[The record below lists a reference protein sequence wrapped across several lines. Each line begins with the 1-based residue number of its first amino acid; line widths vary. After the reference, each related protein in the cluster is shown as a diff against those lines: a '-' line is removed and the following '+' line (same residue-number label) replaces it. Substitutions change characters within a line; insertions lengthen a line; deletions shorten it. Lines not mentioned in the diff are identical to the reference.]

1 MDESWRIEV
10 LNDEGIWESV
20 QFDDLKQW
28 QVVRVFESEGRP
40 IRWHGEPDGCC
51 VFIMAGPPS
60 TPPSTDAVVEGEQVR
75 IRCFRLPLL
84 PLRGVDKLAGATAE
98 QHAKVWD
105 RRLRLAVNEWCA
117 CGGYGPDDDRCCPAC
132 GVWHMAKYEDREE
145 DI

>member
-1 MDESWRIEV
+1 MDATWRVEV
-10 LNDEGIWESV
+10 LTDAGLWESV
-20 QFDDLKQW
+20 QIADLEQG

-40 IRWHGEPDGCC
+40 IRWQNEPDGCR
-51 VFIMAGPPS
+51 VFIVVS
-60 TPPSTDAVVEGEQVR
+60 PPSTDVVVEGEHVR
-75 IRCFRLPLL
+75 IKLPLL
-84 PLRGVDKLAGATAE
+84 PLRGVDRLVGAMAE

-105 RRLRLAVNEWCA
+105 RRLRLAVNEWCS